1 MNVLILEDQINTQLW
16 LKEIVQT
23 AFSTTQISITD
34 SLAKA
39 IHLTNSHQFD
49 LALIDFK
56 LPDGT
61 GVELIEH
68 IKYHHHTTLCVIISA
83 IGDDDQVVTAL
94 SKGADGY
101 MMKDQLESI
110 LIKQLQQLLQGI
122 PALSPTIARRLMHHF
137 YQSRPNPKAPCILT
151 EREKEVL
158 IQISQGLRNHEVAE
172 ILNIA
177 ECTVASH
184 IKSIYQKLNIS
195 SRAEAAN
202 YATHIGIHIPMQSKR
217 K

>member
-137 YQSRPNPKAPCILT
+137 YQSRPNPTAPCILT